1 MENAK
6 KLVESTVNLGI
17 NTLQS
22 GVNIADTGVKNAEVV
37 AKATLKA
44 TSSVAENSGKIVS
57 SASGI
62 VADTV
67 GITADLIE
75 RIHIISENATSRQQD
90 IELLKNSRIK
100 EKTNVGIVK
109 NTEGAQVDIL
119 TIQKKAENEKTQ
131 IELNYENEKN
141 KIKRIAENEMLQLIA
156 EADKKKREIE
166 AKADKEQIQ
175 SQLKKQLTEEENI
188 ANQKNIDES
197 LAYGFKTDKSPY
209 EIGSTL
215 IEKYFDWFKKRNQ
228 IFFGYYVPIGV
239 LNRETLEIFNIVLP
253 TKNKGESRIQNQL
266 ICQDEKGNV
275 VTINFRPVAKKR
287 LLRDPEIIIQPVV
300 TVNENGTERTIS
312 GELVFQKRSYFI
324 YKEVAKG
331 GKSRRQIKKHRV
343 GYKKSQKAKTR
354 NNTRTRN
361 KRRT

>member
-1 MENAK
+1 MENLKAIGSNTAN
-6 KLVESTVNLGI
+6 LVLGTVNTTLDVANKGVETIGVVANSGLETASTV
-17 NTLQS
+17 
-22 GVNIADTGVKNAEVV
+22 
-37 AKATLKA
+37 
-44 TSSVAENSGKIVS
+44 SVNSGKIVS

-131 IELNYENEKN
+131 IERYAENEKK
-141 KIKRIAENEMLQLIA
+141 KIERDAENEMLQLIA

-275 VTINFRPVAKKR
+275 VTINFRSVAKKR
-287 LLRDPEIIIQPVV
+287 LFRDPEIIIQPVV